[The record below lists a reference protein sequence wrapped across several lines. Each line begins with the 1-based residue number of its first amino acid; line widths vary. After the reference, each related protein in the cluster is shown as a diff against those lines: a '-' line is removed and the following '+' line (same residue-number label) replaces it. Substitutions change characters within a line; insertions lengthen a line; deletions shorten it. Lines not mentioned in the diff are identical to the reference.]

1 MPVLLPPRS
10 MGRLPGLLGIALI
23 ALALWVQTLA
33 PVGAL
38 RMMLSAPK
46 DLPIGILCGHGPDGN
61 GATASV
67 EQQDPQARACDLC
80 QLCRAG
86 LAPPPVPTGPTL
98 ARRLR
103 WRAVVWPFP
112 PPVHRQ
118 PPSRWS
124 ARPRA
129 PPAA

>member
-1 MPVLLPPRS
+1 

-23 ALALWVQTLA
+23 ALALWVQALA

-46 DLPIGILCGHGPDGN
+46 DLPIGILCGHGPDGD

-112 PPVHRQ
+112 PPVHSQ
-118 PPSRWS
+118 PSSRWS
-124 ARPRA
+124 VRPRA
-129 PPAA
+129 PPTAA